1 MIPIVFGTLEFLF
14 KSGTVANLALVAW
27 TIYTK
32 VGNQRGWQ
40 VLEYAT
46 PIILKQLNEE
56 LPQWFKDRANFKRVE
71 ASLPYLLGAIKA
83 WREVPRLG
91 L

>member
-32 VGNQRGWQ
+32 VGGKRGWEA
-40 VLEYAT
+40 LSLAT
-46 PIILKQLNEE
+46 PTVLDQLAIY
-56 LPQWFKDRANFKRVE
+56 LPAWFKTRVHFDKVRQ
-71 ASLPYLLGAIKA
+71 SLPYLLGAIKA
-83 WREVPRLG
+83 WRETN
-91 L
+91 

>member
-1 MIPIVFGTLEFLF
+1 MLVAFGFLEFLF

-32 VGNQRGWQ
+32 VGGKRGWDA
-40 VLEYAT
+40 LEYAT
-46 PIILKQLNEE
+46 PTILKQLNQY
-56 LPQWFKDRANFKRVE
+56 LPEWFKERSHFAKVE
-71 ASLPYLLGAIKA
+71 ASLPYVLGAIKA